1 MIKNDYSINNSG
13 LIGMG
18 FGIDSNKDI
27 KIKYKID

>member
-18 FGIDSNKDI
+18 FGIDSNDI